1 MPIAKPEAV
10 GVLDRASRC
19 RSSQPVASGNS
30 DFELRACFGLRVSH
44 FGLHVGS
51 WQTSNAPALQAGPCG
66 SVTRRLHHFCCGENE
81 IQVSLIS
88 STFVGATPT
97 PATSFGP
104 IGSATPRRG
113 TAIKEAESRPATEQ
127 VPGAL
132 LVPPGRL
139 SAWCRSNIPGLG
151 PGDRRC
157 KSCRTDHPQLLPQP
171 RQTRHPSSKRADAGA
186 TPAGSATA
194 QWDNSSP
201 PGCYPGRCWCE
212 SSLSSHFPEGRQIQA
227 GCTCLE
233 NRTGASRGGGS
244 TRAFR
249 QSPLLEL
256 PLGGPTQ
263 TPK

>member
-1 MPIAKPEAV
+1 M
-10 GVLDRASRC
+10 
-19 RSSQPVASGNS
+19 
-30 DFELRACFGLRVSH
+30 
-44 FGLHVGS
+44 
-51 WQTSNAPALQAGPCG
+51 
-66 SVTRRLHHFCCGENE
+66 
-81 IQVSLIS
+81 
-88 STFVGATPT
+88 GAN
-97 PATSFGP
+97 P

-151 PGDRRC
+151 PGERRC
-157 KSCRTDHPQLLPQP
+157 KSCRTDHSQWLPSP
-171 RQTRHPSSKRADAGA
+171 KQTRPPSSKRTDAGA

-201 PGCYPGRCWCE
+201 PGCYPGRCWCD
-212 SSLSSHFPEGRQIQA
+212 SSLSSQRLRRIANWLSVIGYSRAARSEGRQIQA

-263 TPK
+263 NPKRKATHDQTRHPPPKPFADPKGVQAERQTQTRAAPAGGDLPPQPRRSDPNSV